1 MKFYLKICVS
11 LLIIAGGIVYLFSPK
26 PIVKNPE
33 SAEII
38 LVLVRTT
45 DNGPG
50 VSYKHVE
57 NFDERAILNVL
68 HEAKQRQTLYNYQMY
83 LSDQV
88 DIDLIISLNNAN
100 ERSYEVNLGN
110 ESFTFYSGGDF
121 KHWVLDQEQVL
132 RDVAALIDPGEL
144 VGTVLEDAAANG
156 ET

>member
-1 MKFYLKICVS
+1 MKFYLKICVP

-26 PIVKNPE
+26 PIVSDTE
-33 SAEII
+33 DAEIGMF
-38 LVLVRTT
+38 LARNADETE
-45 DNGPG
+45 GP
-50 VSYKHVE
+50 YKFVE

-68 HEAKQRQTLYNYQMY
+68 HKAKQRQTLYNYQMY

>member
-26 PIVKNPE
+26 PIVSDTE
-33 SAEII
+33 DAEIGMF
-38 LVLVRTT
+38 LARNADETEGL
-45 DNGPG
+45 
-50 VSYKHVE
+50 YKFVE
-57 NFDERAILNVL
+57 NFDEQAILDVL
-68 HEAKQRQTLYNYQMY
+68 HKAKQRQTLYNYQMY
-83 LSDQV
+83 LSHHV
-88 DIDLIISLNNAN
+88 DIDLIIRVY
-100 ERSYEVNLGN
+100 EKEKSYRVYLGS
-110 ESFTFYSGGDF
+110 ESFVFYSGGDF